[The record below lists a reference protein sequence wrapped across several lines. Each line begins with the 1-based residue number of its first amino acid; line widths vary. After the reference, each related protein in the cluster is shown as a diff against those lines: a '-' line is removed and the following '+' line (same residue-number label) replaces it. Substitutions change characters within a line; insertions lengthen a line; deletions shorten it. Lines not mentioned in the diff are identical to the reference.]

1 MLSSPFPDAPLL
13 TVNTADPKPLAVI
26 VLAAGKGTRM
36 NNPSMAKVMYDVCGK
51 PMVQYVV
58 ELATRL
64 DAARTMVIVGWQKDS
79 VIGHL
84 SAIDPRIEFIEQAQ
98 QLGTGHAVQQ
108 TMEPLND
115 FVGDVLILSG
125 DVPLLTEKTARA
137 LIGFH
142 RASEAA
148 GTILTADVD
157 DPSQYGRIVRSKEGN
172 VRKIVEEKDASKKE
186 REIREINSGI
196 YVFDKAK
203 LFECLPKVSSR
214 NAQGEYYLTDV
225 FDLFWKNGWRVSAV
239 KAVDSVEVMGINDP
253 RQLEQARGTMRARL
267 EPTGPGG
274 HV

>member
-1 MLSSPFPDAPLL
+1 
-13 TVNTADPKPLAVI
+13 VNTADPKPLAVI